1 MVRLKNTINT
11 VFKIILGISST
22 IRFNIR
28 FKIRL
33 NIVFEDWINYQI
45 AAYLEDCIEY

>member
-33 NIVFEDWINYQI
+33 NIVFGDLIEDQI
-45 AAYLEDCIEY
+45 AAYLKDCIKY